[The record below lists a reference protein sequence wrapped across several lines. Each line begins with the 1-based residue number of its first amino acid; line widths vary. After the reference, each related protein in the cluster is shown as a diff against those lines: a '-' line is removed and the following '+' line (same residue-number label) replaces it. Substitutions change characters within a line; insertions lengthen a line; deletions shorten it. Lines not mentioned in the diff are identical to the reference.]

1 METYIAAIKDIL
13 IVAAPIIVAYISYR
27 SNRKTSREMKL
38 ELDKSLKEKDAD
50 TAQMLAKIN
59 AELESQKQLL
69 SWQNSFPMVDNY
81 VNQMDQIRYGNI
93 SGLPD
98 LTRKVSNYI
107 TQNDLP
113 LQELKDI
120 YTMLRKIN
128 LPKNEE
134 ELYPFEI
141 PIMIDFQKM
150 LHTIET
156 MIEKK
161 T

>member
-1 METYIAAIKDIL
+1 
-13 IVAAPIIVAYISYR
+13 
-27 SNRKTSREMKL
+27 MKL

-141 PIMIDFQKM
+141 PVMIDFQKM

>member
-98 LTRKVSNYI
+98 LTRKVYQSI
-107 TQNDLP
+107 Q
-113 LQELKDI
+113 
-120 YTMLRKIN
+120 
-128 LPKNEE
+128 
-134 ELYPFEI
+134 F
-141 PIMIDFQKM
+141 
-150 LHTIET
+150 
-156 MIEKK
+156 
-161 T
+161 